1 MEQVHKTF
9 NRKGL
14 TVVAVNMK
22 ENRNEVANWVKEKKV
37 SSLVLLD
44 SSGAVSQ
51 LYRVTGT
58 PTVVLIGRKGEMLGR
73 AVGPREWMGEKGR
86 ALFETMLSARA
97 RSSVPAGNP

>member
-14 TVVAVNMK
+14 TVLAVNMK
-22 ENRNEVANWVKEKKV
+22 ENRTQVANWVKEKKV

-44 SSGAVSQ
+44 SNGGVSQ
-51 LYRVTGT
+51 WYRVTGT
-58 PTVVLIGRKGEMLGR
+58 PTVVLVGPKGEMIGR
-73 AVGPREWMGEKGR
+73 AVGPREWTGEKGR
-86 ALFETMLSARA
+86 ALFETMLSARV